1 MDTRLLPAQ
10 WPGCGAELTRDG
22 GEVGWGGHGHEGRRE
37 VLGLDALLGQA
48 VHVGGVHVLV
58 IVPAEPIE
66 GDEQQLAE
74 ALRPGDGVA
83 AGPAQQDGQQQNEGP
98 GACHVSAPPTL
109 SPPGP
114 QPAPIFSLFYLWMSK
129 VHVDNSAPAPL
140 WTRTHLEPNEMAH
153 L

>member
-1 MDTRLLPAQ
+1 MWAASVSPEVPEKNSLFQGTVDARLLLAQ

-22 GEVGWGGHGHEGRRE
+22 GEVGWGGHGHEGWRE

-58 IVPAEPIE
+58 VVPAEAVE

-83 AGPAQQDGQQQNEGP
+83 TGPAQQDGQQQQREGP
-98 GACHVSAPPTL
+98 GPCHVSAPPTL
-109 SPPGP
+109 SPLGS
-114 QPAPIFSLFYLWMSK
+114 QPAPVFSLVL
-129 VHVDNSAPAPL
+129 SAVEQSP
-140 WTRTHLEPNEMAH
+140 R
-153 L
+153 